1 MVAHK
6 QLNLLFDIFFFFS
19 SVLEHNQSYNLIA
32 KQFKKKHK
40 NLGDKKLVTT
50 AFHRGVP
57 LPYG

>member
-32 KQFKKKHK
+32 KQLKKKK
-40 NLGDKKLVTT
+40 NIKTSAIRNL
-50 AFHRGVP
+50 
-57 LPYG
+57 